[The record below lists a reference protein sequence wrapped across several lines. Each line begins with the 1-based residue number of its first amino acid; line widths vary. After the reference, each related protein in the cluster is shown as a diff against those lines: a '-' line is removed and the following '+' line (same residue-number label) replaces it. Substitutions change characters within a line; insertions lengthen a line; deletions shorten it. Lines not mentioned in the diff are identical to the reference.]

1 MKFRTDFVTNSSS
14 SSYCVSFRVNLI
26 DNKTIWFQ
34 PEDEESYAHVPLNIS
49 VGELTGRIKD
59 CKKIE
64 ELRQLLLDEWDLSKL
79 SEYDDEDEYDDENS
93 SSNVLEEY
101 EEFKEKLDSIRD
113 ISDVESV
120 TISEMYSGWGEC
132 ATEGIRNFIF
142 DAIPE
147 KLDWNDEDA
156 VFEALEDRFS
166 TDEIELL
173 IKEMQDSFIC
183 SFDASID
190 TKIRLSDGTITNTYS
205 FEER

>member
-14 SSYCVSFRVNLI
+14 SSYCVSFWVRLT
-26 DNKTIWFQ
+26 DNKTLWFQ
-34 PEDEESYAHVPLNIS
+34 PEDEESYVHVPLNIS
-49 VGELTGRIKD
+49 VGELVRRIKD

-64 ELRQLLLDEWDLSKL
+64 ELRQLLLHEWDLSEL

-120 TISEMYSGWGEC
+120 TISELYSGWGEC
-132 ATEGIRNFIF
+132 ATEGIENFICE
-142 DAIPE
+142 AIPE

-156 VFEALEDRFS
+156 VFEALEDKFFCR
-166 TDEIELL
+166 
-173 IKEMQDSFIC
+173 
-183 SFDASID
+183 
-190 TKIRLSDGTITNTYS
+190 
-205 FEER
+205 